1 MNDYLLE
8 SQKRQRRSD
17 NLRINNNSSGS
28 DHTLPQVEPEPLSPT
43 KNSTAYKI
51 LTIERQAKINVTF
64 NNICIILF
72 FTLFPLGVIAST
84 FANIKWFLMVQNTEY
99 NYWVN
104 LFFIQKSCAED
115 VTYPLRQSP
124 LCEDSDEV
132 YFHPM
137 LLFYINGCKDGD
149 LTKDDPSNLCAVMA
163 SSYYSGLLAGITII
177 LGMFLHIF
185 HIIQLMRITFSR
197 NPNLIRGF
205 HPLRVAYFTMFLYI
219 APLVYW
225 LFASASIINYNSK
238 KDLLQRFGLSFYC
251 YLGAILFY
259 VLLVL
264 WFRRVY
270 KKGIRRNLVN
280 TLLNAE
286 KKYVGEFESTSN
298 YENMFN

>member
-8 SQKRQRRSD
+8 SQKRDRRS
-17 NLRINNNSSGS
+17 NLLRINNNSSSS
-28 DHTLPQVEPEPLSPT
+28 DHTLPQVEPEPISPT

-72 FTLFPLGVIAST
+72 FTLFPLGIIAAT
-84 FANIKWFLMVQNTEY
+84 FGYVKWFLMVQTAEY

-104 LFFIQKSCAED
+104 LFFIQKSCTQDASLPIR
-115 VTYPLRQSP
+115 YSP
-124 LCEDSDEV
+124 LCQDSQTV

-137 LLFYINGCKDGD
+137 ILFYINGCKDGD
-149 LTKDDPSNLCAVMA
+149 LTKDDPSNLCTAMA

-177 LGMFLHIF
+177 LGLFLHIF

-205 HPLRVAYFTMFLYI
+205 HPLRVAYFVMFLYI
-219 APLVYW
+219 APFVYW

-238 KDLLQRFGLSFYC
+238 KDLLERFGLSFYS
-251 YLGAILFY
+251 YLASVLFY

-264 WFRRVY
+264 WFRKVY

-286 KKYVGEFESTSN
+286 RKYESEFERDQ
-298 YENMFN
+298 EP